1 MGYKYHDILK
11 EQLRPED
18 LKGLASGAGLQ
29 LLDLVNFKSAVYK
42 KLKVD
47 AKAMTEAEIGG
58 MLSEQPRIMI
68 RPLLSDG
75 KNLVRGFKPDEM
87 EKLL

>member
-1 MGYKYHDILK
+1 MEYKYHDILK
-11 EQLRPED
+11 EQLKPED
-18 LKGLASGAGLQ
+18 LKELASNAGFK

-42 KLKVD
+42 KLNVD
-47 AKAMTEAEIGG
+47 ANAMSEAEIGE

-68 RPLLSDG
+68 RPLLGDG
-75 KNLVRGFKPDEM
+75 KNLVRGFKTDEM